1 MKFNYTKKIDIF
13 FILLFFFFILYLL
26 NLIVLYK
33 NFDSLN
39 TSGYLLINYDGG
51 FIRRAL
57 LGEVVTKISL
67 FFQLTPPS
75 VLIFFY
81 TLNYVLFFYL
91 NYTFLKN
98 YKKNYIFY
106 FFIFSPIYLTFPLS
120 DISSKYAEFV
130 ISREIFLIT
139 FFMFFCFLCK
149 KINNRVGVYT
159 FGIILMI
166 ISTFIYELTILCY
179 PFYFYAYYI
188 YLKKR
193 NLPFNIYEF
202 IFAGFLFSLIIF
214 FHLYFYGK
222 NDFQVVI
229 NNLNLNFGYDFS
241 VEQFIFSWLNQDI
254 NKQLVIFFPDFKTSY
269 ILKYLFYAHPIFLLL
284 IMSYKSINDKIVFT
298 LLVFSII
305 SFLIVFLIAIDWAR
319 FVHILYCLTLYSIIL
334 LNFDKDKFF
343 ILNSK
348 KKYFIKLN
356 HKYLDF
362 FVLIYC
368 SIWTL
373 KHTYWQNHLSYG
385 IFYVFKKNFLYF
397 Y

>member
-1 MKFNYTKKIDIF
+1 MKINYPKKIDTF
-13 FILLFFFFILYLL
+13 FILLFFFFILYLV

-33 NFDSLN
+33 NYDSLI

-57 LGEVVTKISL
+57 LGEIVTKISL
-67 FFQLTPPS
+67 FFQLTPSS

-81 TLNYVLFFYL
+81 TLNYFLFFYL
-91 NYTFLKN
+91 NYIFLKDF
-98 YKKNYIFY
+98 KKNYIFY
-106 FFIFSPIYLTFPLS
+106 LFIFSPLYLIFPLT
-120 DISSKYAEFV
+120 DVSSKFAEFV
-130 ISREIFLIT
+130 ISREAFLIT

-149 KINNRVGVYT
+149 KINNRISIFS

-179 PFYFYAYYI
+179 PFFFFAYYI
-188 YLKKR
+188 FLKKKM
-193 NLPFNIYEF
+193 LPFNIYEF
-202 IFAGFLFSLIIF
+202 IFAGFLFLLIIF

-222 NDFQVVI
+222 NDFQIVI

-254 NKQLVIFFPDFKTSY
+254 NKQLVIFFPDFKISY

-284 IMSYKSINDKIVFT
+284 IMSYKNINDKKEFA
-298 LLVFSII
+298 LFVFSII

-319 FVHILYCLTLYSIIL
+319 FVHILYCFTLYTTIL
-334 LNFDKDKFF
+334 LNFDNSKFF
-343 ILNSK
+343 ISNSIK
-348 KKYFIKLN
+348 KIFIKIN
-356 HKYLDF
+356 HKYLSF

-373 KHTYWQNHLSYG
+373 KHTYWQNHLGYA
-385 IFYVFKKNFLYF
+385 IFYVLKKNFLYF